1 MEDENKVIDEVVE
14 EEISSE
20 ENSLPTEEVFI
31 NDGIVAGIKDVEV
44 SGNVKSGF
52 LDYAMSVIVSRALP
66 DVRDGFK
73 PVHRRIIFAMNESGY
88 TPDKPHVKCAKIV
101 GDVMGNYH
109 PHGDT
114 AIYESLVRMAQ
125 DFSMRYMLIDGH
137 GNFGNIDGDGAAAY
151 RYTEARLNRF
161 AANMVRDIKEN
172 TVNFIDNYDGSEK
185 EPVVLPARFPNL
197 LVNGSNGIAVGMAT
211 NIPPHNLNEVCAAL
225 RAYALNPDISVTE
238 LMENYISG
246 PDFPTGG
253 YILGRT
259 GIKTM
264 YETGKGDV
272 VVRGK
277 ATIVDS
283 ANGNKKEII
292 ITEIP
297 YQVNK
302 ANLVRKIGELADS
315 KIIPEIT
322 DVKDET
328 SHRTGIKVIVELSK
342 DAVPEVVLNQIYK
355 QTQLQGKFN
364 AQVIALVDGAPKIL
378 TLKDMLKHYL
388 EFQIE
393 VITRRTVYRK
403 DKAIARRHILDGLI
417 LATDDIDNVIRI
429 IRSTNTSEEAANA
442 LKEKYALSDEQ
453 VEAILAM
460 TLRRLTGLEKQKL
473 VDELNEIIK
482 TLAELEHILASREN
496 KLEVIFKELGEVV
509 AKFGDARRTII
520 TDAEE
525 QIEDEDLIE
534 KQDIVITLTKSGY
547 IKRMSLDTFKTQ
559 NRGGKG
565 VKGMSTHAD
574 DEVFL
579 TVNAHTHT
587 DLLFFSNLGRIY
599 RLRGHR
605 IPEANRIAK
614 GIPISNFL
622 NLAEGEDIRSII
634 TCDSYCEGEYLFFAT
649 KLGVVKRTDIR
660 EFDSIRQNGKIAITL
675 RENDQ
680 LLDVKKTDGS
690 AYVSL
695 VATNGKMVKFLETDV
710 RVMGRSA
717 AGVKGMNVDG
727 STAISLSTS
736 LEGELVLVITT
747 NGYGKM
753 STLDGYRLTR
763 RGSKGV
769 YTIKATEK
777 NGQIVDMK
785 VVKGEEDL
793 VVITKGGILIRVNLG
808 QIKICGRNTMGVKII
823 NIKEKEA
830 VSSIAIVPHQEE
842 VVDEVN
848 EGNDILDENYIAT
861 EKEE

>member
-1 MEDENKVIDEVVE
+1 
-14 EEISSE
+14 
-20 ENSLPTEEVFI
+20 
-31 NDGIVAGIKDVEV
+31 
-44 SGNVKSGF
+44 
-52 LDYAMSVIVSRALP
+52 
-66 DVRDGFK
+66 
-73 PVHRRIIFAMNESGY
+73 
-88 TPDKPHVKCAKIV
+88 
-101 GDVMGNYH
+101 
-109 PHGDT
+109 
-114 AIYESLVRMAQ
+114 
-125 DFSMRYMLIDGH
+125 
-137 GNFGNIDGDGAAAY
+137 AAY

-172 TVNFIDNYDGSEK
+172 TVNFVDNYDGSEK

-238 LMENYISG
+238 LMDNYISG

-272 VVRGK
+272 TVRGK

-342 DAVPEVVLNQIYK
+342 DAVPEVVLNQLYK

-364 AQVIALVDGAPKIL
+364 AQVIALVDGAPKLL

-393 VITRRTVYRK
+393 VITRRTVFRK

-442 LKEKYALSDEQ
+442 LKAQYALSDEQ

-496 KLEVIFKELGEVV
+496 KLEVVFKELGEVV
-509 AKFGDARRTII
+509 AKFGDARRTLI
-520 TDAEE
+520 TDADE

-559 NRGGKG
+559 HRGGKG

-614 GIPISNFL
+614 GIPVSNFL

-634 TCDSYCEGEYLFFAT
+634 TCDSYNEGEYLFFAT
-649 KLGVVKRTDIR
+649 KLGIVKRTDIR

-675 RENDQ
+675 KENDQ
-680 LLDVKKTDGS
+680 LLDVKKTDGT

-727 STAISLSTS
+727 GTAISLSTN
-736 LEGELVLVITT
+736 LEGALALVITT

-753 STLDGYRLTR
+753 SPLDGYRLTR

-785 VVKGEEDL
+785 AVNGEEDL
-793 VVITKGGILIRVNLG
+793 VVITKGGILIRVNLK

-823 NIKEKEA
+823 NIRDKEA

-842 VVDEVN
+842 VIDEIS
-848 EGNDILDENYIAT
+848 EENDILDENDAVT